1 MKKLK
6 TIGIGTLCLFA
17 SVGAYATYENITT
30 DPVVLYQRQLTILE
44 RGATDTKED
53 IKLVQSNLNTL
64 ETRLGRYQADWKD
77 TRCLMAREE
86 MEQGLDVNYETQDL
100 CDFTKAQ
107 SPARHKKLE
116 PLKNNN

>member
-6 TIGIGTLCLFA
+6 NFGIGLVCLFA
-17 SVGAYATYENITT
+17 TLGAYATYEKVTT

-44 RGATDTKED
+44 RGANDTKGD
-53 IKLVQSNLNTL
+53 IKLVQGNLDTL
-64 ETRLGRYQADWKD
+64 EARLARYQADWKD

-86 MEQGLDVNYETQDL
+86 VEQGLEVNEETQNL

-107 SPARHKKLE
+107 ALTRPKKSE
-116 PLKNNN
+116 QQKNNN

>member
-1 MKKLK
+1 MKKLRK
-6 TIGIGTLCLFA
+6 FGIGTLCLFA

-44 RGATDTKED
+44 RGANDTKED
-53 IKLVQSNLNTL
+53 IKLVQGNLNTL
-64 ETRLGRYQADWKD
+64 EKRLARYQADWKD

-86 MEQGLDVNYETQDL
+86 VEQGHEVNDDTREL

-107 SPARHKKLE
+107 ALMRHKKLE